1 MTSKD
6 PALSTAATPPEL
18 TSPPAVESLVLADIM
33 SRQIQQ
39 VDADSPLSE
48 AARLM
53 EQGHISSVVVTQA
66 GRPAGIL
73 TENDMLRLL
82 MAATPTD
89 TRTGAVMSTPL
100 ATAHGGDAFTDA
112 WARMSSQGYRHLL
125 VVDANGQAQGVVTE
139 TDFRNHMDA
148 RLLMKM
154 GGLSDLM
161 ERELPELPP
170 SATLGEA
177 LQLMLEQRST
187 YVLVTQNHRALG
199 ILTERD
205 IPHLMA
211 SSDLAALS
219 TQPLLD
225 VAKSPLHAVR
235 EDTWMVEAVAQM
247 QRLHVRHL
255 LVENPEGLRVGMVQ
269 MHRLMTRMGE
279 YLQQQH
285 HRTEHTELQRRSQ
298 RAEDRLALAA
308 QAARIG
314 FWEVDLHT
322 GQFHLSHHTGTL
334 NGQDLTQ
341 GQTSV
346 SAFLDAVY
354 TADKPRVLQAIQNA
368 KQHLDATVNLEYRV
382 NARGGQVKWFHSV
395 GKTVSQNSSGKPTH
409 ALGVTMD
416 ITERKNEQARLIEA
430 LALLQQ
436 RQSQLEHLSRTVERS
451 PVVAMT
457 WVTEPGWP
465 VQYVS
470 HNVSQWG
477 YQPRDFHNGALL
489 YEQLIHPDDAGRIS
503 AEVADHLQQRRD
515 HYDQSYR
522 LRAADGRW
530 IWVDD
535 HTWVERDA
543 SGHLLRVHGVLTDV
557 TEKKWMEQS
566 AAIERTLL
574 EQLSKG
580 SELQTLLTT
589 LTQGYEG
596 LMSGVLC
603 SVLQLDPRTQTLH
616 SAVAPSLPADYCR
629 AIDGQRI
636 GPAVGSCG
644 TAAHTGQ
651 ATIVSDIAHDPLWAD
666 YREVAQA
673 HGLAACWAVP
683 IKGHEDRVLGTFA
696 MYTRQPQ
703 APKPAEL
710 QVIERGAY
718 LAGLAIERHHTQQ
731 DLHKLSMAVEQSPN
745 SIVITDL
752 NADIEYANQ
761 AFFDASGYTA
771 DEVLGKNPKF
781 LHSGKT
787 PASTYAQMW
796 TALVNKQAWK
806 GEFINQR
813 KDGSEYVES
822 VHISPVQRPDGQV
835 THYLAIKE
843 DVTRQKQADQQIYKL
858 AYFDVLTGLPNRQLL
873 ADRFSQAASMIKRQN
888 QPLALMFLDLDH
900 FKNINDTLGH
910 SAGDDLLVQVARR
923 LESLVRE
930 GDTLSRQG
938 GDEFVLVLPGCDA
951 QNAQQVATK
960 LVEHHNRSFVV
971 GGQDVVVT
979 LSVGIAMFPSD
990 GTDFESLSKSA
1001 DVAMY
1006 QAKQAGRNT
1015 FRFFKPDM
1023 QARSGRTLMLENSLR
1038 YAMENGQLELVYQ
1051 PQVSLANGQLVG
1063 LEALLRWRHPE
1074 LGMVSPAE
1082 FIPMAEA
1089 SGQILRIGEWVMRT
1103 AAQQLK
1109 TWMDQGLGALVMAVN
1124 LSAVQFRDPGL
1135 AALVARVLH
1144 DTQLPP
1150 ACLELELT
1158 ESVAMGDPLG
1168 AVVVMDEI
1176 HALNVAMSIDDFG
1189 TGYSSLGYLKRF
1201 NVGKL
1206 KIDQSFVRDI
1216 TTDPDDKAIVSAIIG
1231 LASNLGL
1238 RTIAEGVETPGQLAW
1253 LRLQG
1258 CDEAQGYFFNKPLP
1272 PDALL
1277 DWIRSNGLRPE
1288 VVKP

>member
-1 MTSKD
+1 M
-6 PALSTAATPPEL
+6 
-18 TSPPAVESLVLADIM
+18 
-33 SRQIQQ
+33 
-39 VDADSPLSE
+39 
-48 AARLM
+48 
-53 EQGHISSVVVTQA
+53 
-66 GRPAGIL
+66 
-73 TENDMLRLL
+73 
-82 MAATPTD
+82 
-89 TRTGAVMSTPL
+89 
-100 ATAHGGDAFTDA
+100 
-112 WARMSSQGYRHLL
+112 
-125 VVDANGQAQGVVTE
+125 
-139 TDFRNHMDA
+139 
-148 RLLMKM
+148 
-154 GGLSDLM
+154 
-161 ERELPELPP
+161 
-170 SATLGEA
+170 
-177 LQLMLEQRST
+177 
-187 YVLVTQNHRALG
+187 
-199 ILTERD
+199 
-205 IPHLMA
+205 
-211 SSDLAALS
+211 
-219 TQPLLD
+219 
-225 VAKSPLHAVR
+225 
-235 EDTWMVEAVAQM
+235 
-247 QRLHVRHL
+247 
-255 LVENPEGLRVGMVQ
+255 
-269 MHRLMTRMGE
+269 
-279 YLQQQH
+279 
-285 HRTEHTELQRRSQ
+285 
-298 RAEDRLALAA
+298 
-308 QAARIG
+308 
-314 FWEVDLHT
+314 
-322 GQFHLSHHTGTL
+322 
-334 NGQDLTQ
+334 
-341 GQTSV
+341 
-346 SAFLDAVY
+346 
-354 TADKPRVLQAIQNA
+354 
-368 KQHLDATVNLEYRV
+368 
-382 NARGGQVKWFHSV
+382 
-395 GKTVSQNSSGKPTH
+395 
-409 ALGVTMD
+409 
-416 ITERKNEQARLIEA
+416 
-430 LALLQQ
+430 
-436 RQSQLEHLSRTVERS
+436 
-451 PVVAMT
+451 
-457 WVTEPGWP
+457 
-465 VQYVS
+465 
-470 HNVSQWG
+470 
-477 YQPRDFHNGALL
+477 
-489 YEQLIHPDDAGRIS
+489 
-503 AEVADHLQQRRD
+503 
-515 HYDQSYR
+515 
-522 LRAADGRW
+522 
-530 IWVDD
+530 
-535 HTWVERDA
+535 
-543 SGHLLRVHGVLTDV
+543 
-557 TEKKWMEQS
+557 
-566 AAIERTLL
+566 
-574 EQLSKG
+574 
-580 SELQTLLTT
+580 
-589 LTQGYEG
+589 
-596 LMSGVLC
+596 
-603 SVLQLDPRTQTLH
+603 
-616 SAVAPSLPADYCR
+616 
-629 AIDGQRI
+629 
-636 GPAVGSCG
+636 
-644 TAAHTGQ
+644 
-651 ATIVSDIAHDPLWAD
+651 
-666 YREVAQA
+666 
-673 HGLAACWAVP
+673 
-683 IKGHEDRVLGTFA
+683 
-696 MYTRQPQ
+696 
-703 APKPAEL
+703 
-710 QVIERGAY
+710 
-718 LAGLAIERHHTQQ
+718 
-731 DLHKLSMAVEQSPN
+731 
-745 SIVITDL
+745 
-752 NADIEYANQ
+752 
-761 AFFDASGYTA
+761 
-771 DEVLGKNPKF
+771 
-781 LHSGKT
+781 
-787 PASTYAQMW
+787 
-796 TALVNKQAWK
+796 
-806 GEFINQR
+806 
-813 KDGSEYVES
+813 
-822 VHISPVQRPDGQV
+822 
-835 THYLAIKE
+835 
-843 DVTRQKQADQQIYKL
+843 
-858 AYFDVLTGLPNRQLL
+858 LTGLPNRQLL

-1201 NVGKL
+1201 KVGKL